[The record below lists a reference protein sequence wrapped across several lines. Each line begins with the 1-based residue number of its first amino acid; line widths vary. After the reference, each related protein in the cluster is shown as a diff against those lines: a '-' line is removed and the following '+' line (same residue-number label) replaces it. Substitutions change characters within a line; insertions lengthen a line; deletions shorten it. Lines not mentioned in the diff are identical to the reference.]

1 MASIPTDAGVL
12 QLRELMDSGETTAV
26 EIAEHAIARINA
38 LNAQLNCVIEV
49 NPDVLDIA
57 TALDREQREGGLRGP
72 LHGVPVLLKDNID
85 TADRQGT
92 TAGSLALVGT
102 RPAEDAFV
110 TARLRQA
117 GALILGKANL
127 SEWAN
132 IRSTN
137 SSSGWSAV
145 GGQCRNPYDLDHT
158 PCGSSSGS
166 AAAVAADLVP
176 VSLGTETDGSI
187 LCPGSACS
195 VVGIKPTVGLTSR
208 SGVIPISHTQDTV
221 GPFGRTVADAAVL
234 LGAITGVDPNDP
246 ATSASEG
253 RFYADYA
260 QFLDDDGLRGA
271 RIGVPR
277 ERYFGGNAE
286 ANAAVEAAIEVM
298 RELGAEIV
306 DPVAIPSAEQIAQ
319 SQAELTILLYE
330 LKTDLAAYLADRPN
344 SPVRTLAD
352 VIRFNE
358 EHATE
363 EMPFFG
369 QELFLMAEEKG
380 PLTDPA
386 YREAL
391 EESRRLSRIQGIDAV
406 MDEYRLDAL
415 IGPGAVPWP
424 IDLEHGDP
432 HGDGASLSTP
442 AAMAGYPAITVP
454 AGYAGSLPVGL
465 ILTGRAFS
473 EPILIRIAH
482 AFERATRIRQRP
494 PVA

>member
-1 MASIPTDAGVL
+1 MASIPTDASVL
-12 QLRELMDSGETTAV
+12 QLRDLMDSGEITAV
-26 EIAEHAIARINA
+26 EIAEHYIYRINA
-38 LNAQLNCVIEV
+38 LNPQLNCVIEV

-57 TALDREQREGGLRGP
+57 SALDRERKNTGARGP
-72 LHGVPVLLKDNID
+72 LHGIPVLLKDNID
-85 TADRQGT
+85 TGDRQGT
-92 TAGSLALVGT
+92 TGGSLALVGT
-102 RPAEDAFV
+102 RPAQDAFV
-110 TARLRQA
+110 TARLRAA
-117 GALILGKANL
+117 GAVVLGKANL

-132 IRSTN
+132 IRSTK

-145 GGQCRNPYDLDHT
+145 GGQCRNPYDLDRT

-176 VSLGTETDGSI
+176 ISLGTETDGSI
-187 LCPGSACS
+187 LCPGSVCS
-195 VVGIKPTVGLTSR
+195 VAGIKPTVGLTSR

-221 GPFGRTVADAAVL
+221 GPFGRSVADAALL

-246 ATSASEG
+246 ATAAGEG
-253 RFYADYA
+253 RSRSDYA
-260 QFLDDDGLRGA
+260 RFLDNDGLRGT

-277 ERYFGGNAE
+277 EHFFGGNAE
-286 ANAAVEAAIEVM
+286 ADAAVGAAIEVM
-298 RELGAEIV
+298 RDLGAEII
-306 DPVAIPSAEQIAQ
+306 DPVVIPSAEQIGE
-319 SQAELTILLYE
+319 SHAELTILLYE
-330 LKTDLAAYLADRPN
+330 LKADLAAYLAARPN

-358 EHATE
+358 EHAAR
-363 EMPFFG
+363 EMPYFG

-386 YREAL
+386 YLEAL
-391 EESRRLSRIQGIDAV
+391 EESRKLSRAEGMDAV
-406 MDEYRLDAL
+406 MDEHKLDAL

-424 IDLEHGDP
+424 IDLEHGDA

-454 AGYAGSLPVGL
+454 AGYAGRLPLGL

-473 EPILIRIAH
+473 EPTLMRIAY
-482 AFERATRIRQRP
+482 AFEQATGIRRRP
-494 PVA
+494 SVA